1 MSSYY
6 VRFVFFFKQKTAYEM
21 RISDWSSDV
30 CSSDLIRNHYF
41 VEVFAD
47 RRANPRDDMISDLV
61 TKEIDGAPLSIP
73 ELLSIL
79 NQLLVAGTETTTS
92 AIASSIVRLAN
103 EPELVE
109 LLANDP
115 AKCDNI
121 AEEIMRTDSP
131 VQGDRKNDP

>member
-1 MSSYY
+1 
-6 VRFVFFFKQKTAYEM
+6 M

-30 CSSDLIRNHYF
+30 CAADLHYF

-79 NQLLVAGTETTTS
+79 NQLLVAGNETTTS
-92 AIASSIVRLAN
+92 AIAASIVRLAN

-109 LLANDP
+109 LLAQEP
-115 AKCDNI
+115 GKCDN
-121 AEEIMRTDSP
+121 
-131 VQGDRKNDP
+131 